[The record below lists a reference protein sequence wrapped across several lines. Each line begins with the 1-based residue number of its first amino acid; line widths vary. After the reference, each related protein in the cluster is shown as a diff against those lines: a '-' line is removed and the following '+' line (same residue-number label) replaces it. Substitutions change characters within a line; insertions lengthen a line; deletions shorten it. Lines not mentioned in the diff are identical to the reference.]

1 MHTKTRIITLPSM
14 LKDLVRLRIIQMII
28 DFILVYISCLLAYF
42 LRVGFIFSSDFPFSL
57 FAFLAYLAS
66 SIWIGF
72 LIFTKYYRIPP
83 RSGSREWYDVAL
95 ISVGGAVA
103 VGFLI
108 VSYFFPREILFSR
121 LIGVYI
127 FLFGFLFL
135 YISRW
140 IFLSILA
147 SRKKQEKKVYRTLI
161 IGANRVAEK
170 IIQAIESDPYAPSKI
185 IGVIDPYGMTKTIE
199 GSVVLGKLDKLET
212 TCEKEKITA
221 IIQCDAFEHTLNL
234 ISLCDE
240 KNIKFQFDPALR
252 GIFEKN
258 LRIREVAGVTMI
270 SFVKRDFEKGSQQKL
285 YRIFDW
291 ILRQVFDVD

>member
-1 MHTKTRIITLPSM
+1 M
-14 LKDLVRLRIIQMII
+14 LKELVRLRIYQMII
-28 DFILVYISCLLAYF
+28 DFFLIYAANLTAYF
-42 LRVGFIFSSDFPFSL
+42 LRVGFIFSSDFPFYL
-57 FAFLAYLAS
+57 FASLAFLS
-66 SIWIGF
+66 SSAWIGF

-83 RSGSREWYDVAL
+83 RSGQREWYD
-95 ISVGGAVA
+95 ISLMIVGGAIS

-121 LIGVYI
+121 LIGVYV
-127 FLFGFLFL
+127 FLFGCLFL
-135 YISRW
+135 LISRW
-140 IFLSILA
+140 VFLWILEQ
-147 SRKKQEKKVYRTLI
+147 RKKNEKKVYRTLI

-170 IIQAIESDPYAPSKI
+170 IIEAIQTDKYAPYKI
-185 IGVIDPYGMTKTIE
+185 IGVIDPYGMTKEIKNST
-199 GSVVLGKLDKLET
+199 VLGKLDKLEII
-212 TCEKEKITA
+212 CEKENITCL
-221 IIQCDAFEHTLNL
+221 IQCDAFEHTLNL

-270 SFVKRDFEKGSQQKL
+270 SFVKRDFSQENKKKI
-285 YRIFDW
+285 YRSADW